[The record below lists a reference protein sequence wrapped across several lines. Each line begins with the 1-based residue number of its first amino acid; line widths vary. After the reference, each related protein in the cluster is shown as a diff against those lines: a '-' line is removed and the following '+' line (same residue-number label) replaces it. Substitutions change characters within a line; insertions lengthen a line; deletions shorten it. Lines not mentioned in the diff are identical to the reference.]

1 MTPLPTDL
9 MVHVP
14 VPVLEV
20 PVNYNRKS
28 EINNSNK
35 VMIKYELQ
43 VVSKAIS
50 VPSNS
55 SQQ

>member
-9 MVHVP
+9 MVYVP
-14 VPVLEV
+14 VQVLEV
-20 PVNYNRKS
+20 PVHYNRKS
-28 EINNSNK
+28 EINNSNN
-35 VMIKYELQ
+35 VLIKYELQ